1 MLHNFRCKLY
11 IKRNLFFSKKV
22 LEQLKRIFHSCDS
35 LENETYIMSLSLRHM
50 TRTMH
55 NSYRQAKFLLSCP
68 SLKGC
73 PEDLGYE
80 VVFAGRSNAGKSS
93 AINTLTEQKK
103 LAKVSRTPGRTQHLV
118 FFELDEQRRLVDLPG
133 YGYAKVP
140 DKVKQRWH
148 LDMSEYFDNRKC
160 LRAAI
165 LVMDCRHPLKPF
177 DEMMLQWCVNND
189 VATNILLTKS
199 DKLKKGAA
207 SSTKLKVIKSLE
219 DLPNVNVQLFSSL
232 KKLGISELCQY
243 LDKVF
248 EFSNES

>member
-1 MLHNFRCKLY
+1 
-11 IKRNLFFSKKV
+11 
-22 LEQLKRIFHSCDS
+22 
-35 LENETYIMSLSLRHM
+35 M
-50 TRTMH
+50 TRAMH

-73 PEDLGYE
+73 PEDHGYE

-93 AINTLTEQKK
+93 AINALTEQKK

-160 LRAAI
+160 LMAAI

-207 SSTKLKVIKSLE
+207 SSTKLRVIKSLE

-232 KKLGISELCQY
+232 KKVGISELCQY

-248 EFSNES
+248 EFPNES